1 MVDKL
6 ESIIPEELFSPRDKY
21 DTTTEHST
29 VYVVAQMLVAY
40 ASDYRGIEWT
50 DLLKETNEGKK
61 QLTFETHWAKDD
73 LEEIITHY
81 SSRNYIVNL
90 EYVVRHI
97 ELLCNLQNE

>member
-1 MVDKL
+1 MTIQQLVDKF

-50 DLLKETNEGKK
+50 DLYKETHHGKK
-61 QLTFETHWAKDD
+61 L
-73 LEEIITHY
+73 LY
-81 SSRNYIVNL
+81 SSMFL
-90 EYVVRHI
+90 S
-97 ELLCNLQNE
+97 LQNGLRQQDSTY